1 MKKRKDTQL
10 TCSFC
15 SKVQKDV
22 IFFVEG
28 DNAYICDECVK
39 KANKI
44 ISGQSQSAD
53 LSIDNLYKPKDI
65 KSKLDRFIIGQDDIK
80 KIISVAV
87 YNHYKRIFSDNHK
100 GVEIEKSNILLI
112 GPTGTGKTLVAR
124 TLAKILNVPFAIADA
139 TSLTEA
145 GYVGDDVENV
155 LVRLY
160 QASSFNVS
168 RTELGIIYIDEIDKI
183 SKRSSNPSITRDV
196 SGEGVQQAL
205 LKILEGT
212 IANVPPKGGRKHPE
226 QELIQINTQNILFI
240 CGGAFDGLESII
252 EKRVS
257 GNTIGFD
264 SNQDTVSVNS
274 EPSHQDII
282 SYGFI
287 PEFAGRLPILGSFDH
302 LSNEMMKAILTVPE
316 NSLIDQYTELFRL
329 EGVDLIFTPEAID
342 KLVDLAADEGTGARG
357 LRSVLEKVM
366 LSIMYETPS
375 LTNLEKCTI
384 TGKTV
389 SGEKGPVYKKIS
401 KSA

>member
-39 KANKI
+39 KANRI

-87 YNHYKRIFSDNHK
+87 YNHYKRIFSDNDK

-264 SNQDTVSVNS
+264 SNQDSIKIAP

-342 KLVDLAADEGTGARG
+342 KLVNLAADEGTGARG

-375 LTNLEKCTI
+375 LINLEKCTI
-384 TGKTV
+384 TEQTV
-389 SGEKGPVYKKIS
+389 SGEKGPIYKKIS

>member
-342 KLVDLAADEGTGARG
+342 KLVNLAADEGTGARG

-384 TGKTV
+384 TEQTV

>member
-1 MKKRKDTQL
+1 MKKSKDNQL

-15 SKVQKDV
+15 SKIQKDV

-28 DNAYICDECVK
+28 DNAYICDECIK
-39 KANKI
+39 KANRI
-44 ISGQSQSAD
+44 ISGQSQSTD
-53 LSIDNLYKPKDI
+53 LNIDNLYKPKDI
-65 KSKLDRFIIGQDDIK
+65 KSKLDRFIVGQDKIK

-87 YNHYKRIFSDNHK
+87 YNHYKRIFSENDK
-100 GVEIEKSNILLI
+100 GVEIEKSNILLF

-160 QASSFNVS
+160 QSSSYNVP

-212 IANVPPKGGRKHPE
+212 VANVPPKGGRKHPE
-226 QELIQINTQNILFI
+226 QELVQINTQNILFI
-240 CGGAFDGLESII
+240 CGGAFDGLEGII
-252 EKRVS
+252 DKRVM

-264 SNQDTVSVNS
+264 SNHSTGQIVS
-274 EPSHQDII
+274 EPTHQDII

-287 PEFAGRLPILGSFDH
+287 PEFAGRLPIIGSFEH
-302 LSNEMMKAILTVPE
+302 LSYKMMKEILTMPE
-316 NSLIDQYTELFRL
+316 NSLIKQYKELFRL
-329 EGVDLIFTPEAID
+329 EGVDLIFTPDAID
-342 KLVDLAADEGTGARG
+342 MLVELAKDEGTGARG
-357 LRSVLEKVM
+357 LRSVMEKVM
-366 LSIMYETPS
+366 LAIMYEAPS
-375 LTNLEKCTI
+375 LSNLEKCTI
-384 TGKTV
+384 TAETV
-389 SGEKGPVYKKIS
+389 SGGKGPLYKKLS

>member
-1 MKKRKDTQL
+1 
-10 TCSFC
+10 
-15 SKVQKDV
+15 VQKDV

-39 KANKI
+39 KANRI

-53 LSIDNLYKPKDI
+53 LNIDNLYKPKDI
-65 KSKLDRFIIGQDDIK
+65 KSKLDRFIIGQDNIK

-87 YNHYKRIFSDNHK
+87 YNHYKRIFSDNDK

-112 GPTGTGKTLVAR
+112 GPTGTGKTLIAR

-160 QASSFNVS
+160 QASNFDVS

-226 QELIQINTQNILFI
+226 QELIQINTQNVLFI

-264 SNQDTVSVNS
+264 SNQDRVSVNS

-302 LSNEMMKAILTVPE
+302 LSNDMMKAILTVPE
-316 NSLIDQYTELFRL
+316 NSLIVQYTELFRL

-342 KLVDLAADEGTGARG
+342 KLVDLATDEGTGARG

-384 TGKTV
+384 TGQTV

>member
-252 EKRVS
+252 ERRVS
-257 GNTIGFD
+257 GNSIGFD

-342 KLVDLAADEGTGARG
+342 KLVNLAADEGTGARG

-375 LTNLEKCTI
+375 LINLEKCTI
-384 TGKTV
+384 TEQTV
-389 SGEKGPVYKKIS
+389 SGEKGPIYKKIS

>member
-342 KLVDLAADEGTGARG
+342 KLVELAADEGTGARG

>member
-39 KANKI
+39 KANRI

-53 LSIDNLYKPKDI
+53 LNIDNLYKPKDI
-65 KSKLDRFIIGQDDIK
+65 KSKLDRFIIGQDNIK

-87 YNHYKRIFSDNHK
+87 YNHYKRIFSDSDK

-264 SNQDTVSVNS
+264 SNQGTVSVNS

-329 EGVDLIFTPEAID
+329 EGVDLIFTPKAID
-342 KLVDLAADEGTGARG
+342 KLVNLAADEGTGARG

-384 TGKTV
+384 TEQTV

>member
-1 MKKRKDTQL
+1 M
-10 TCSFC
+10 
-15 SKVQKDV
+15 
-22 IFFVEG
+22 
-28 DNAYICDECVK
+28 
-39 KANKI
+39 
-44 ISGQSQSAD
+44 
-53 LSIDNLYKPKDI
+53 
-65 KSKLDRFIIGQDDIK
+65 
-80 KIISVAV
+80 
-87 YNHYKRIFSDNHK
+87 
-100 GVEIEKSNILLI
+100 
-112 GPTGTGKTLVAR
+112 
-124 TLAKILNVPFAIADA
+124 
-139 TSLTEA
+139 
-145 GYVGDDVENV
+145 GDDVENV

-226 QELIQINTQNILFI
+226 QELVQINTQNILFI